1 MKLVSLSMSNFMPY
15 KGKNEIVFPQDD
27 FRNVMVIFGD
37 NMRGKTS
44 LLNALRWVFYG
55 KAMGRHLREIP
66 LHDILNKEA
75 AVEGDFTLEVSVE
88 FIADGTKYN
97 LRRYATKRPMV
108 AYPSRPEDFDVIV
121 GLQKDGSALP
131 GHQIE
136 SEINRFAPEQVSRF
150 FLFDGEL
157 LQEYESLL
165 IEGNE
170 QGKRIKEAIEQ
181 VLGVPA
187 LIHGRDEIGTLL
199 KSFQKQQARDLAH
212 VEGLEKQAEK
222 QNAWQQKQEAFE
234 ADFLDLKGKQDEIKK
249 QRAILDDDL
258 EAVEIVH
265 DKKTRL
271 DGLKKQRDDL
281 AGRINK
287 IQEDKKLL
295 LREAWRDL
303 LRPKL
308 ALVKS
313 RLFDEHKKFTDRM
326 GEKAKLDARIENLK
340 KIVNTSSCPT
350 CGRPTEEDKRAQAA
364 TELAQLE
371 EQAKALHVDGHTLSD
386 LSVRIRDIDKL
397 GRTGSAD
404 KIKALD
410 DEYLRSSV
418 ELTKIENT
426 IETIN
431 EEIKGYDT
439 AEIAYKRSL
448 RDSKIKEEAR
458 LEKDIEVVQKKIEDA
473 KKELAMIAKAL
484 GSIPAARATR
494 STALV
499 RASTAI
505 EKLFNESIE
514 QLRQNL
520 RETVAEKATES
531 FKMLTTQKSYSGLE
545 INDNYGLTILDEKHE
560 RLTVRSAGAEQIVAL
575 SLIDGL
581 ARTGRA
587 AGPVVMDTPFGRLDQ
602 RHRDNI
608 LKYLPTTTG
617 QLVLLVH
624 DGDIRRETDLTPVA
638 ERIGA
643 SYEIREISP
652 RHSRIE
658 KVQV

>member
-1 MKLVSLSMSNFMPY
+1 MKLISLSMNNFMPY
-15 KGKNEIVFPQDD
+15 KGKNEIVFPQDEQ
-27 FRNVMVIFGD
+27 RNVMVVFGD

-44 LLNALRWVFYG
+44 FLNALRWVFYG
-55 KAMGRHLREIP
+55 KALGRHLREIP
-66 LHDILNKEA
+66 LQDILNKEA
-75 AVEGDFTLEVSVE
+75 AVEGDFTIEVSVDFE
-88 FIADGTKYN
+88 ADGTKYN
-97 LRRYATKRPMV
+97 LRRYATKKPMV
-108 AYPSRPEDFDVIV
+108 AKPSRPEDFEVVI
-121 GLQKDGSALP
+121 GLQKQGAAIP
-131 GHQIE
+131 AYQIE
-136 SEINRFAPEQVSRF
+136 SEINRYAPEQVSRF

-199 KSFQKQQARDLAH
+199 KNFQKQQARELAS
-212 VEGLEKQAEK
+212 VEGMDKQAAK
-222 QNAWQQKQEAFE
+222 QNAWQQKLEAYE
-234 ADFLDLKGKQDEIKK
+234 DDVTDLKTKQEGVKA
-249 QRAILDDDL
+249 QRAVLDDEL

-271 DGLKKQRDDL
+271 DGLRKQQEGL
-281 AGRINK
+281 ANRLTEL
-287 IQEDKKLL
+287 QDKKKGL
-295 LREAWRDL
+295 LRDAWRDL

-308 ALVKS
+308 QVAKNALFEEQQK
-313 RLFDEHKKFTDRM
+313 LTENMGKKAR
-326 GEKAKLDARIENLK
+326 LDAQVATLK
-340 KIVNTSSCPT
+340 KILNTSSCPT
-350 CGRPTEEDKRAQAA
+350 CGLPTDEKKRIQAG
-364 TELAQLE
+364 TELAQIEDDL
-371 EQAKALHVDGHTLSD
+371 KMLNVDSHTLSD
-386 LSVRIRDIDKL
+386 LTIRIREIDRL
-397 GRTGSAD
+397 GRSGSAD
-404 KIKALD
+404 KIQAVD
-410 DEYLRSSV
+410 DEFLRSSV

-426 IETIN
+426 IEAIN

-439 AEIAYKRSL
+439 ADIAYKRTL
-448 RDSKIKEEAR
+448 RDGLLKEEAR
-458 LEKDIEVVQKKIEDA
+458 LDQDLLATQKKIEEA
-473 KKELAMIAKAL
+473 KKELAMIAKTL
-484 GSIPAARATR
+484 GSMPAGRANR
-494 STALV
+494 STSLV
-499 RASTAI
+499 TVSTDL

-531 FKMLTTQKSYSGLE
+531 FKKLTTQKAYSGLE
-545 INDNYGLTILDEKHE
+545 INDNYGLTILDERKE
-560 RLTVRSAGAEQIVAL
+560 RMNVRSAGAEQIVAL

-587 AGPVVMDTPFGRLDQ
+587 AGPVVMDTPFGRLDL

-624 DGDIRRETDLTPVA
+624 DGEIRRATDLAPVA
-638 ERIGA
+638 DRIGA
-643 SYEIREISP
+643 EYEIREISP

-658 KVQV
+658 KV

>member
-1 MKLVSLSMSNFMPY
+1 MKLISLSMNNFMPY
-15 KGKNEIVFPQDD
+15 KGKNEIVFPQDEQ
-27 FRNVMVIFGD
+27 RNVMVVFGD

-44 LLNALRWVFYG
+44 FLNALRWVFYG
-55 KAMGRHLREIP
+55 KALGRHLREIP
-66 LHDILNKEA
+66 LQDILNKEA
-75 AVEGDFTLEVSVE
+75 AVEGDFTIEVSVDFE
-88 FIADGTKYN
+88 ADGTKYN
-97 LRRYATKRPMV
+97 LRRYATKKPMV
-108 AYPSRPEDFDVIV
+108 AKPSRPEDFEVVI
-121 GLQKDGSALP
+121 GLQKQGTAIP
-131 GHQIE
+131 AYQIE
-136 SEINRFAPEQVSRF
+136 SEINRYAPEQVSRF

-199 KSFQKQQARDLAH
+199 KNFQKQQARELAS
-212 VEGLEKQAEK
+212 VEGMDKQAAK
-222 QNAWQQKQEAFE
+222 QNAWQQKLEAYE
-234 ADFLDLKGKQDEIKK
+234 DDVTDLKTKQEGVKS
-249 QRAILDDDL
+249 QRAVLDDEL

-271 DGLKKQRDDL
+271 DGLRKQQESL
-281 AGRINK
+281 ANRLTEL
-287 IQEDKKLL
+287 QDKKKGL
-295 LREAWRDL
+295 LRDAWRDL

-308 ALVKS
+308 QVAKNALFEEQQK
-313 RLFDEHKKFTDRM
+313 LTENMGKKAR
-326 GEKAKLDARIENLK
+326 LDAQVATLK
-340 KIVNTSSCPT
+340 KILNTSSCPT
-350 CGRPTEEDKRAQAA
+350 CGLPTDEKKRIQAG
-364 TELAQLE
+364 TELAQIEDDL
-371 EQAKALHVDGHTLSD
+371 KMLNVDSHTLSD
-386 LSVRIRDIDKL
+386 LTIRIREIDRL
-397 GRTGSAD
+397 GRSGSAD
-404 KIKALD
+404 RIQAVD

-426 IETIN
+426 IEAIN

-439 AEIAYKRSL
+439 ADIAYKRTL
-448 RDSKIKEEAR
+448 RDGLLKEEAR
-458 LEKDIEVVQKKIEDA
+458 LDQDLLATQKKIEEA
-473 KKELAMIAKAL
+473 KKELAMIAKTL
-484 GSIPAARATR
+484 GSMPAGRANR
-494 STALV
+494 STSLV
-499 RASTAI
+499 TVSTDL

-531 FKMLTTQKSYSGLE
+531 FKKLTTQKAYSGLE
-545 INDNYGLTILDEKHE
+545 INDNYGLTILDERKE
-560 RLTVRSAGAEQIVAL
+560 RMNVRSAGAEQIVAL

-587 AGPVVMDTPFGRLDQ
+587 AGPVVMDTPFGRLDL

-624 DGDIRRETDLTPVA
+624 DGEIRRATDLAPVA
-638 ERIGA
+638 DRIGA
-643 SYEIREISP
+643 EYEIREISP

-658 KVQV
+658 KV

>member
-15 KGKNEIVFPQDD
+15 KGKNQIVFPQDD
-27 FRNVMVIFGD
+27 YRNVMVIFGD

-66 LHDILNKEA
+66 LHDILNKESA
-75 AVEGDFTLEVSVE
+75 IDGDFTVEVSVE
-88 FIADGTKYN
+88 FLAEGKKYN
-97 LRRYATKRPMV
+97 LRRYATKKPMV
-108 AYPSRPEDFDVIV
+108 AFPSRPEDFDVTL
-121 GLQKDGSALP
+121 GLQVDGNALP
-131 GHQIE
+131 AYRIE

-199 KSFQKQQARDLAH
+199 KSFQKQQALDLAH
-212 VEGLEKQAEK
+212 VGGFEKQAEK
-222 QNAWQQKQEAFE
+222 QNSWQQKQEAFE
-234 ADFLDLKGKQDEIKK
+234 TDLKDLKEKLENLKKQRATLDDELEAVAVVLNKKSHLDSIKK
-249 QRAILDDDL
+249 QRDALTLRVNAI
-258 EAVEIVH
+258 
-265 DKKTRL
+265 
-271 DGLKKQRDDL
+271 RDEK
-281 AGRINK
+281 R
-287 IQEDKKLL
+287 LL

-308 ALVKS
+308 NLIKS
-313 RLFDEHKKFTDRM
+313 NLFDEQTILSDKIR
-326 GEKAKLDARIENLK
+326 EKAKLDARIDNLR
-340 KIVNTSSCPT
+340 KILNTSSCPT
-350 CGRPTEEDKRAQAA
+350 CGRPTEESKREHAGA
-364 TELAQLE
+364 ELAQFE
-371 EQAKALHVDGHTLSD
+371 EKSKALNVEVHALSD
-386 LSVRIRDIDKL
+386 LSTRIREIDKL
-397 GRTGSAD
+397 GRSGSAE

-418 ELTKIENT
+418 DLTKIENE
-426 IETIN
+426 IETIY

-439 AEIAYKRSL
+439 AEITYKRTL
-448 RDSKIKEEAR
+448 RDSKLKEEAR
-458 LEKDIEVVQKKIEDA
+458 LEGDVEGVQKKIEEA

-484 GSIPAARATR
+484 GNSPVARASR

-499 RASTAI
+499 KASTAL
-505 EKLFNESIE
+505 EKLFKDSIE
-514 QLRQNL
+514 KLRQNL
-520 RETVAEKATES
+520 RETVAAKATES
-531 FKMLTTQKSYSGLE
+531 FKKLTTQKSYSGLE
-545 INDNYGLTILDEKHE
+545 INDNYGLTILDERRE
-560 RLTVRSAGAEQIVAL
+560 RVTVRSAGAEQIVAL

-587 AGPVVMDTPFGRLDQ
+587 AGPVVMDTPFGRLDL

-624 DGDIRRETDLTPVA
+624 DGEIRRETDLVPVA

-658 KVQV
+658 KV

>member
-1 MKLVSLSMSNFMPY
+1 MKLISLSMNNFMPY
-15 KGKNEIVFPQDD
+15 KGKNEIVFPQDEQ
-27 FRNVMVIFGD
+27 RNVMVVFGD

-44 LLNALRWVFYG
+44 FLNALRWVFYG
-55 KAMGRHLREIP
+55 KALGRHLREIP
-66 LHDILNKEA
+66 LQDILNKEA
-75 AVEGDFTLEVSVE
+75 AVEGDFTIEVSVDFE
-88 FIADGTKYN
+88 ADGTKYN
-97 LRRYATKRPMV
+97 LRRYATKKPMV
-108 AYPSRPEDFDVIV
+108 AKPSRPEDFEVVI
-121 GLQKDGSALP
+121 GLQKQGAAIP
-131 GHQIE
+131 AYQIE
-136 SEINRFAPEQVSRF
+136 SEINRYAPEQVSRF

-199 KSFQKQQARDLAH
+199 KNFQKQQARELAS
-212 VEGLEKQAEK
+212 VEGMDKQAAK
-222 QNAWQQKQEAFE
+222 QNAWQQKLEAYE
-234 ADFLDLKGKQDEIKK
+234 DDVTDLKTKQEGVKA
-249 QRAILDDDL
+249 QRAVLDDEL

-271 DGLKKQRDDL
+271 DGLRKQQEGL
-281 AGRINK
+281 ANRLTEL
-287 IQEDKKLL
+287 QDKKKGL
-295 LREAWRDL
+295 LRDAWRDL

-308 ALVKS
+308 QVAKNALFEEQQK
-313 RLFDEHKKFTDRM
+313 LTENMGKKAR
-326 GEKAKLDARIENLK
+326 LDAQVATLK
-340 KIVNTSSCPT
+340 KILNTSSCPT
-350 CGRPTEEDKRAQAA
+350 CGLPTDEKKRIQAG
-364 TELAQLE
+364 TELAQIEDDL
-371 EQAKALHVDGHTLSD
+371 KMLNVDSNTLSD
-386 LSVRIRDIDKL
+386 LTIRIREIDRL
-397 GRTGSAD
+397 GRSGSAD
-404 KIKALD
+404 KIQAVD

-426 IETIN
+426 IEAIN

-439 AEIAYKRSL
+439 ADIAYKRTL
-448 RDSKIKEEAR
+448 RDGLLKEEAR
-458 LEKDIEVVQKKIEDA
+458 LDQDLLATQKKIEEA
-473 KKELAMIAKAL
+473 KKELAMIAKTL
-484 GSIPAARATR
+484 GSMPAGRANR
-494 STALV
+494 STSLV
-499 RASTAI
+499 TVSTDL

-531 FKMLTTQKSYSGLE
+531 FKKLTTQKAYSGLE
-545 INDNYGLTILDEKHE
+545 INDNYGLTILDERKE
-560 RLTVRSAGAEQIVAL
+560 RMNVRSAGAEQIVAL

-587 AGPVVMDTPFGRLDQ
+587 AGPVVMDTPFGRLDL

-624 DGDIRRETDLTPVA
+624 DGEIRRATDLAPVA
-638 ERIGA
+638 DRIGA
-643 SYEIREISP
+643 EYEIREISP

-658 KVQV
+658 KV

>member
-1 MKLVSLSMSNFMPY
+1 MKLISLSMNNFMPY
-15 KGKNEIVFPQDD
+15 KGKNEIVFPQDEH
-27 FRNVMVIFGD
+27 RNVMVVFGD

-55 KAMGRHLREIP
+55 KALGRHLREIP
-66 LHDILNKEA
+66 LQDILNKEA
-75 AVEGDFTLEVSVE
+75 AVEGDFTIEVSVDFE
-88 FIADGTKYN
+88 AEGAKYN
-97 LRRYATKRPMV
+97 LRRYATKKPMV
-108 AYPSRPEDFDVIV
+108 AKPSRPEDFEVVV
-121 GLQKDGSALP
+121 GLQKQGTALP

-136 SEINRFAPEQVSRF
+136 SEINRYAPEQVSRF

-199 KSFQKQQARDLAH
+199 KNFQKQQARELAN
-212 VEGLEKQAEK
+212 VEGMDKQAAK
-222 QNAWQQKQEAFE
+222 QSAWQQKLEAYEDDVIHLKAKQEE
-234 ADFLDLKGKQDEIKK
+234 AKV
-249 QRAILDDDL
+249 QRAGLDDEL
-258 EAVEIVH
+258 ESVEIVH

-271 DGLKKQRDDL
+271 DGLRKQQEGLAIRLTELQDNKKV
-281 AGRINK
+281 
-287 IQEDKKLL
+287 L
-295 LREAWRDL
+295 LRDAWRDL

-308 ALVKS
+308 QVAKDALFEEQQKLAES
-313 RLFDEHKKFTDRM
+313 MSKKAR
-326 GEKAKLDARIENLK
+326 LDAQVINLK
-340 KIVNTSSCPT
+340 KILDTSSCPT
-350 CGRPTEEDKRAQAA
+350 CGLPTDEKKRIQAGI
-364 TELAQLE
+364 ELAQIENDL
-371 EQAKALHVDGHTLSD
+371 KMLNVDSHALPD
-386 LSVRIRDIDKL
+386 LTIKIREIDRL
-397 GRTGSAD
+397 GRSGSAD
-404 KIKALD
+404 KIQAID

-426 IETIN
+426 IEMIL

-439 AEIAYKRSL
+439 ADIAYKRSL
-448 RDSKIKEEAR
+448 RDGLLKEEAR
-458 LEKDIEVVQKKIEDA
+458 LDKDLLDVQKKIEEA
-473 KKELAMIAKAL
+473 KKELAMIAKTL
-484 GSIPAARATR
+484 GSMPEGRANR
-494 STALV
+494 STSLV
-499 RASTAI
+499 KVSTDL

-520 RETVAEKATES
+520 RETVADKATDS
-531 FKMLTTQKSYSGLE
+531 FKKLTTQKSYSGLE
-545 INDNYGLTILDEKHE
+545 INDNYGLTILDERNE
-560 RLTVRSAGAEQIVAL
+560 RMNVRSAGAEQIVAL

-587 AGPVVMDTPFGRLDQ
+587 AGPVVMDTPFGRLDL

-624 DGDIRRETDLTPVA
+624 DGEIRRATDLAPVA
-638 ERIGA
+638 DRIGA
-643 SYEIREISP
+643 EYEIREISP

-658 KVQV
+658 RV

>member
-1 MKLVSLSMSNFMPY
+1 MKLISLSMNNFMPY
-15 KGKNEIVFPQDD
+15 KGKNEIVFPQDEQ
-27 FRNVMVIFGD
+27 RNVMVVFGD

-44 LLNALRWVFYG
+44 FLNALRWVFYG
-55 KAMGRHLREIP
+55 KALGRHLREIP
-66 LHDILNKEA
+66 LQDILNKEA
-75 AVEGDFTLEVSVE
+75 AVEGDFTIEVSVDFE
-88 FIADGTKYN
+88 ADGTKYN
-97 LRRYATKRPMV
+97 LRRYATKKQMV
-108 AYPSRPEDFDVIV
+108 AKPSRPEDFEVVI
-121 GLQKDGSALP
+121 GLQKQGAAIP
-131 GHQIE
+131 AYQIE
-136 SEINRFAPEQVSRF
+136 SEINRYAPEQVSRF

-199 KSFQKQQARDLAH
+199 KNFQKQQARELAS
-212 VEGLEKQAEK
+212 VEGMDKQAAK
-222 QNAWQQKQEAFE
+222 QNAWQQKLEAYE
-234 ADFLDLKGKQDEIKK
+234 DDVTDLKTKQEGVKA
-249 QRAILDDDL
+249 QRAVLDDEL

-271 DGLKKQRDDL
+271 DGLRKQQEGL
-281 AGRINK
+281 ANRLTEL
-287 IQEDKKLL
+287 QDKKKGL
-295 LREAWRDL
+295 LRDAWRDL

-308 ALVKS
+308 QVAKNALFQEQQK
-313 RLFDEHKKFTDRM
+313 LTENMGKKAR
-326 GEKAKLDARIENLK
+326 LDAQVATLK
-340 KIVNTSSCPT
+340 KILNTSSCPT
-350 CGRPTEEDKRAQAA
+350 CGLPTDEKKRIQAG
-364 TELAQLE
+364 TELAQIEDDL
-371 EQAKALHVDGHTLSD
+371 KMLNVDSHTLSD
-386 LSVRIRDIDKL
+386 LTIRIREIDRL
-397 GRTGSAD
+397 GRSGSAD
-404 KIKALD
+404 KIQAVD

-426 IETIN
+426 IEAIN

-439 AEIAYKRSL
+439 ADIAYKRTL
-448 RDSKIKEEAR
+448 RDGLLKEEAR
-458 LEKDIEVVQKKIEDA
+458 LDQDLLATQKKIEEA
-473 KKELAMIAKAL
+473 KKELAMIAKTL
-484 GSIPAARATR
+484 GSMPAGRANR
-494 STALV
+494 STSLV
-499 RASTAI
+499 TVSTDL

-514 QLRQNL
+514 RLRQNL

-531 FKMLTTQKSYSGLE
+531 FKKLTTQKAYSGLE
-545 INDNYGLTILDEKHE
+545 INDNYGLTILDERKE
-560 RLTVRSAGAEQIVAL
+560 RMNVRSAGAEQIVAL

-587 AGPVVMDTPFGRLDQ
+587 AGPVVMDTPFGRLDL

-624 DGDIRRETDLTPVA
+624 DGEIRRATDLAPVA
-638 ERIGA
+638 DRIGA
-643 SYEIREISP
+643 EYEIREISP

-658 KVQV
+658 KV

>member
-1 MKLVSLSMSNFMPY
+1 MKLISLSMNNFMPY
-15 KGKNEIVFPQDD
+15 KGKNEIGFPQDEQ
-27 FRNVMVIFGD
+27 RNVMVVFGD

-44 LLNALRWVFYG
+44 FLNALRWVFYG
-55 KAMGRHLREIP
+55 KALGRHLREIP
-66 LHDILNKEA
+66 LQDILNREA
-75 AVEGDFTLEVSVE
+75 AVEGDFTIEVSVDFE
-88 FIADGTKYN
+88 ADGTKYN
-97 LRRYATKRPMV
+97 LRRYATKKPMV
-108 AYPSRPEDFDVIV
+108 AKPSRPEDFEVVI
-121 GLQKDGSALP
+121 GLQKQGAAIP
-131 GHQIE
+131 AYQIE
-136 SEINRFAPEQVSRF
+136 SEINRYAPEQVSRF

-199 KSFQKQQARDLAH
+199 KNFQKQQARELAS
-212 VEGLEKQAEK
+212 VEGMDKQAAK
-222 QNAWQQKQEAFE
+222 QNAWQQKLEAYE
-234 ADFLDLKGKQDEIKK
+234 DDLTDLKTKQEGVKA
-249 QRAILDDDL
+249 QRAVLDDEL

-271 DGLKKQRDDL
+271 DGLRKHQEGL
-281 AGRINK
+281 ANRLTEL
-287 IQEDKKLL
+287 QDKKKGL
-295 LREAWRDL
+295 LRDAWRDL

-308 ALVKS
+308 QVAKNALFEEQQK
-313 RLFDEHKKFTDRM
+313 LTENMGKKAR
-326 GEKAKLDARIENLK
+326 LDAQVATLK
-340 KIVNTSSCPT
+340 KILNTSSCPT
-350 CGRPTEEDKRAQAA
+350 CGLPTDEKKRIQAG
-364 TELAQLE
+364 TELAQIEDDL
-371 EQAKALHVDGHTLSD
+371 KMLNVDSHTLSD
-386 LSVRIRDIDKL
+386 LTIRIREIDRL
-397 GRTGSAD
+397 GRSGSAD
-404 KIKALD
+404 KIQAVD

-426 IETIN
+426 IEAIN

-439 AEIAYKRSL
+439 ADIAYKRTL
-448 RDSKIKEEAR
+448 RDGLLKEEAR
-458 LEKDIEVVQKKIEDA
+458 LDQDLLATQKKIEEA
-473 KKELAMIAKAL
+473 KKELAMIAKTL
-484 GSIPAARATR
+484 GSMPAGRANR
-494 STALV
+494 STSLV
-499 RASTAI
+499 TVSTDL

-531 FKMLTTQKSYSGLE
+531 FKKLTTQKAYSGLE
-545 INDNYGLTILDEKHE
+545 INDNYGLTILDERKE
-560 RLTVRSAGAEQIVAL
+560 RMNVRSAGAEQIVAL

-587 AGPVVMDTPFGRLDQ
+587 AGPVVMDTPFGRLDL

-624 DGDIRRETDLTPVA
+624 DGEIRRATDLAPVA
-638 ERIGA
+638 DRIGA
-643 SYEIREISP
+643 EYEIREISP

-658 KVQV
+658 KV

>member
-1 MKLVSLSMSNFMPY
+1 MKLISLSMNNFMPY
-15 KGKNEIVFPQDD
+15 KGKNEIVFPQDEQ
-27 FRNVMVIFGD
+27 RNVMVVFGD

-44 LLNALRWVFYG
+44 FLNALRWVFYG
-55 KAMGRHLREIP
+55 KALGRHLREIP
-66 LHDILNKEA
+66 LQDILNKEA
-75 AVEGDFTLEVSVE
+75 AVEGDFTIEVSVDFE
-88 FIADGTKYN
+88 ADGTKYN
-97 LRRYATKRPMV
+97 LRRYATKKPMV
-108 AYPSRPEDFDVIV
+108 AKPSRPEDFEVVI
-121 GLQKDGSALP
+121 GLQKQGTAIP
-131 GHQIE
+131 AYQIE
-136 SEINRFAPEQVSRF
+136 SEINRYAPEQVSRF

-199 KSFQKQQARDLAH
+199 KNFQKQQARELAS
-212 VEGLEKQAEK
+212 VEGMDKQAAK
-222 QNAWQQKQEAFE
+222 QNAWQQKLEAYE
-234 ADFLDLKGKQDEIKK
+234 DDVTDLKTKQEGVKS
-249 QRAILDDDL
+249 QRAVLDDEL

-271 DGLKKQRDDL
+271 DGLRKQQESL
-281 AGRINK
+281 ANRLTEL
-287 IQEDKKLL
+287 QDKKKGL
-295 LREAWRDL
+295 LRDAWRDL

-308 ALVKS
+308 QVAKNALFEEQQK
-313 RLFDEHKKFTDRM
+313 LTENMGKKAR
-326 GEKAKLDARIENLK
+326 LDAQVATLK
-340 KIVNTSSCPT
+340 KILNTSSCPT
-350 CGRPTEEDKRAQAA
+350 CGLPTDEKKRIQAG
-364 TELAQLE
+364 TELAQIEDDL
-371 EQAKALHVDGHTLSD
+371 KMLNVDSHTLSD
-386 LSVRIRDIDKL
+386 LTIRIREIDRL
-397 GRTGSAD
+397 GRSGSAD
-404 KIKALD
+404 KIQAVD

-426 IETIN
+426 IEAIN

-439 AEIAYKRSL
+439 ADIAYKRTL
-448 RDSKIKEEAR
+448 RDGLLKEEAR
-458 LEKDIEVVQKKIEDA
+458 LDQDLLATQKKIEEA
-473 KKELAMIAKAL
+473 KKELAMIAKTL
-484 GSIPAARATR
+484 GSMPAGRANR
-494 STALV
+494 STSLV
-499 RASTAI
+499 TVSTDL

-531 FKMLTTQKSYSGLE
+531 FKKLTTQKAYSGLE
-545 INDNYGLTILDEKHE
+545 INDNYGLTILDERKE
-560 RLTVRSAGAEQIVAL
+560 RMNVRSAGAEQIVAL

-587 AGPVVMDTPFGRLDQ
+587 AGPVVMDTPFGRLDL

-624 DGDIRRETDLTPVA
+624 DGEIRRATDLAPVA
-638 ERIGA
+638 DRIGA
-643 SYEIREISP
+643 EYEIREISP

-658 KVQV
+658 KV